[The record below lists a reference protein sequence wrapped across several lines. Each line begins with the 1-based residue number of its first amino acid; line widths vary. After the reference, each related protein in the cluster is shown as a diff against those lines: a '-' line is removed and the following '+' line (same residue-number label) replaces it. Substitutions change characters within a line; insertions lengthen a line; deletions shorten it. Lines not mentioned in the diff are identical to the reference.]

1 VLAVSHQ
8 LNLVS
13 RFAEHVVLLHRG
25 VVAASGT
32 PDEVMRASILEEVYE
47 WPLVVAR
54 DPAVGAPTLFPLR
67 RPR

>member
-1 VLAVSHQ
+1 
-8 LNLVS
+8 
-13 RFAEHVVLLHRG
+13 
-25 VVAASGT
+25 
-32 PDEVMRASILEEVYE
+32 MRASILEDVYE